1 MDKDGVGLGL
11 YLVKKIINS
20 HGEEVTVSSRDG
32 VTVFVFTLPL
42 APAKQKERK
51 AERK

>member
-11 YLVKKIINS
+11 YLVKKILNS
-20 HGEEVTVSSRDG
+20 HGEDVAVSSRDR

-42 APAKQKERK
+42 APAAKKEKNERK
-51 AERK
+51 